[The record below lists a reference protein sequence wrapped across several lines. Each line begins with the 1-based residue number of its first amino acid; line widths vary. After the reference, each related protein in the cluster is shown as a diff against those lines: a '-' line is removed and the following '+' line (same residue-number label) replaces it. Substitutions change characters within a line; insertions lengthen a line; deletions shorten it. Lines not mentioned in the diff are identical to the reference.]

1 MNWTTSCKDWER
13 RIVNGESLIPCDPLF
28 PDYAEYALSVFKQLR
43 VYDVPGQPTMGEC
56 CREWVFDLVRA
67 VFGAYDQESGRRLI
81 TEFLLHI
88 SKKNTKSTIAAGL
101 MLTAVII
108 NWRDGAEFL
117 ILAPTIEVAGNS
129 YVPARWMIK
138 LDDDLNALFHVQDH
152 IRTITHRENGTAM
165 KVVAAD
171 KDTVSGKKATGV
183 LIDELWLF
191 GEKPNAENMLTE
203 ATGGL
208 ASRPEGFV
216 AYLTTQ
222 SDKPPAGIFAKKLE
236 YGRGVRD
243 GRIDDPAFMPILY
256 EFPPAMVESKAY
268 ELPENFYVTN
278 PNLGLS
284 VDVPFLERK
293 ARMAEEDGEESL
305 QGFRAKHLNVQV
317 GTVLRS
323 ERWTGADYW
332 DACDGQMTLDDI
344 IERSEVIVAGV
355 DGGGLDDLLGFA
367 VIGREKETGNWLL
380 WNRAWC
386 DPVALERRKSEAD
399 RYRDF
404 ARADEMAIVPIGRDI
419 DELCEIISKIE
430 ASGLLDRIA
439 VDPLG
444 LGGIVDGI
452 TDTGIDHER
461 VVGIPQGYK
470 LSGAIQTTARKC
482 AEGTLIHG
490 GQSLMQWCVSN
501 ARVEKKGNADI
512 VTKQASGTG
521 KIDPL
526 VATFCAV
533 ALMALNPEPRGGRS
547 VYEDRGM
554 LVI

>member
-1 MNWTTSCKDWER
+1 MNWSTACPDWER
-13 RIVNGESLIPCDPLF
+13 RIIAGESLVPCPPLF
-28 PDYAEYALSVFKQLR
+28 PDYAEFALSIFKQLKI
-43 VYDVPGQPTMGEC
+43 YDVPGQPTMGEA
-56 CREWVFDLVRA
+56 CREWVFDFVRA
-67 VFGAYDQESGRRLI
+67 IFGAYDQDAGRRLI

-101 MLTAVII
+101 MLTAAII

-138 LDDDLNALFHVQDH
+138 LDDDLSTLFHVQDH
-152 IRTITHRENGTAM
+152 LRTITHRENGTVL

-183 LIDELWLF
+183 LVDELWLF
-191 GEKPNAENMLTE
+191 GERANAENMLAE

-216 AYLTTQ
+216 VYLTTQ
-222 SDKPPAGIFAKKLE
+222 SDKPPAGVFLKKLV
-236 YGRGVRD
+236 YGRNVRD
-243 GRIDDPAFMPILY
+243 GQVQDPAFMPILY
-256 EFPPAMVESKAY
+256 EFPEEMVKTEAY
-268 ELPENFYVTN
+268 RLPENFYITN

-284 VDVPFLERK
+284 VDIPFLERK
-293 ARMAEEDGEESL
+293 ARIAEEDGEESL

-323 ERWTGADYW
+323 QRWTGADYW
-332 DACDGQMTLDDI
+332 DDCDAGVTLDDI

-367 VIGREKETGNWLL
+367 VIGREQETGDWLL
-380 WNRAWC
+380 WNKAWC
-386 DPVALERRKSEAD
+386 DPVALERRKSEAP

-404 ARADEMAIVPIGRDI
+404 AGDGDLSIVPLGQDVE
-419 DELCEIISKIE
+419 ELCEIIGKLE
-430 ASGLLDRIA
+430 ESGLLDRVG

-452 TDTGIDHER
+452 VELSIEHDR
-461 VVGIPQGYK
+461 VVGVSQGYR
-470 LSGAIQTTARKC
+470 LSGAIQTTARKA
-482 AEGTLIHG
+482 AEGTLKHG
-490 GQSLMQWCVSN
+490 GQSLMSWCVGN

-533 ALMALNPEPRGGRS
+533 ALMALNPEARGGRS
-547 VYEDRGM
+547 IYETRGI
-554 LVI
+554 LTI

>member
-1 MNWTTSCKDWER
+1 MNWSTACPDWER
-13 RIVNGESLIPCDPLF
+13 RIIAGESLVPCPPLF
-28 PDYAEYALSVFKQLR
+28 PDYAEFALSIFKQLKI
-43 VYDVPGQPTMGEC
+43 YDVPGQPTMGEA
-56 CREWVFDLVRA
+56 CREWVFDFVRA
-67 VFGAYDQESGRRLI
+67 IFGAYDQEAGRRLI
-81 TEFLLHI
+81 TEFMLHI

-101 MLTAVII
+101 MLTAAII

-138 LDDDLNALFHVQDH
+138 LDEDLSTLFHVQDH
-152 IRTITHRENGTAM
+152 LRTITHRENGTVL

-183 LIDELWLF
+183 LVDELWLF
-191 GEKPNAENMLTE
+191 GERANAENMLAE

-216 AYLTTQ
+216 VYLTTQ
-222 SDKPPAGIFAKKLE
+222 SDKPPAGVFLKKLV
-236 YGRGVRD
+236 YGRNVRD
-243 GRIDDPAFMPILY
+243 GQVDDPAFMPILY
-256 EFPPAMVESKAY
+256 EFPEEMVKTEAY
-268 ELPENFYVTN
+268 KLPENFYVTN

-284 VDVPFLERK
+284 VDIPFLERK
-293 ARMAEEDGEESL
+293 ARIAEEDGEESL

-323 ERWTGADYW
+323 QRWSGADYW
-332 DACDGQMTLDDI
+332 DDCDAGVTLDDI

-367 VIGREKETGNWLL
+367 VIGREQETGDWLL
-380 WNRAWC
+380 WNKAWC
-386 DPVALERRKSEAD
+386 DPVALERRKSEAP

-404 ARADEMAIVPIGRDI
+404 AGDGELSIVPLGNDI
-419 DELCEIISKIE
+419 DELCEIIGKLE
-430 ASGLLDRIA
+430 ESGLLDRIG

-452 TDTGIDHER
+452 VELGIEHER
-461 VVGIPQGYK
+461 VVGVSQGYR
-470 LSGAIQTTARKC
+470 LSGAIQTTARKA
-482 AEGTLIHG
+482 AEGTLKHG
-490 GQSLMQWCVSN
+490 GQSLMSWCVGN

-533 ALMALNPEPRGGRS
+533 ALMALNPEARGGRS
-547 VYEDRGM
+547 IYETRGI
-554 LVI
+554 LTI

>member
-1 MNWTTSCKDWER
+1 MNWSTACPDWER
-13 RIVNGESLIPCDPLF
+13 RIIAGESLVPCPPLF
-28 PDYAEYALSVFKQLR
+28 PDYAEFALSIFKQLKI
-43 VYDVPGQPTMGEC
+43 YDVPGQPTMGEA
-56 CREWVFDLVRA
+56 CREWVFDFVRA
-67 VFGAYDQESGRRLI
+67 IFGAYDQDAGRRLI

-101 MLTAVII
+101 MLTAAII

-138 LDDDLNALFHVQDH
+138 LDDDLSTLFHVQDH
-152 IRTITHRENGTAM
+152 LRTITHRENGTVL

-183 LIDELWLF
+183 LVDELWLF
-191 GEKPNAENMLTE
+191 GERANAENMLAE

-216 AYLTTQ
+216 VYLTTQ
-222 SDKPPAGIFAKKLE
+222 SDKPPAGVFLKKLV
-236 YGRGVRD
+236 YGRNVRD
-243 GRIDDPAFMPILY
+243 GQVQDQAFMPILY
-256 EFPPAMVESKAY
+256 EFPEQMVKDEAY
-268 ELPENFYVTN
+268 RLPENFYITN

-284 VDVPFLERK
+284 VDIPFLERK
-293 ARMAEEDGEESL
+293 ARIAEEDGEESL

-323 ERWTGADYW
+323 QRWTGADYW
-332 DACDGQMTLDDI
+332 DDCDAGVTLDDI

-367 VIGREKETGNWLL
+367 VIGREQETGDWLL
-380 WNRAWC
+380 WNKAWC
-386 DPVALERRKSEAD
+386 DPVALERRKSEAP

-404 ARADEMAIVPIGRDI
+404 AGDGDLSIVPLGQDVE
-419 DELCEIISKIE
+419 ELCEIIGKLE
-430 ASGLLDRIA
+430 ESGLLDRVG

-452 TDTGIDHER
+452 VELSIEHDR
-461 VVGIPQGYK
+461 VVGVSQGYR
-470 LSGAIQTTARKC
+470 LSGAIQTTARKA
-482 AEGTLIHG
+482 AEGTLKHG
-490 GQSLMQWCVSN
+490 GQSLMSWCVGN

-533 ALMALNPEPRGGRS
+533 ALMALNPEARGGRS
-547 VYEDRGM
+547 IYETRGI
-554 LVI
+554 LTI

>member
-1 MNWTTSCKDWER
+1 MNWSTACPDWER
-13 RIVNGESLIPCDPLF
+13 RIIAGESLVPCPPLF
-28 PDYAEYALSVFKQLR
+28 PDYAEFALSIFKQLKI
-43 VYDVPGQPTMGEC
+43 YDVPGQPTMGEA
-56 CREWVFDLVRA
+56 CREWVFDFVRA
-67 VFGAYDQESGRRLI
+67 IFGAYDQDAGRRLI
-81 TEFLLHI
+81 TEFMLHI

-101 MLTAVII
+101 MLTAAII

-138 LDDDLNALFHVQDH
+138 LDDDLSTLFHVQDH
-152 IRTITHRENGTAM
+152 LRTITHRENGTVL

-183 LIDELWLF
+183 LVDELWLF
-191 GEKPNAENMLTE
+191 GERANAENMLAE

-216 AYLTTQ
+216 VYLTTQ
-222 SDKPPAGIFAKKLE
+222 SDKPPAGVFLKKLV
-236 YGRGVRD
+236 YGRNVRD
-243 GRIDDPAFMPILY
+243 GQVQDQAFMPILY
-256 EFPPAMVESKAY
+256 EFPEQMVKDEAY
-268 ELPENFYVTN
+268 RLPENFYITN

-284 VDVPFLERK
+284 VDIPFLERK
-293 ARMAEEDGEESL
+293 ARIAEEDGEESL

-323 ERWTGADYW
+323 QRWTGADYW
-332 DACDGQMTLDDI
+332 DDCDAGVTLDDI

-367 VIGREKETGNWLL
+367 VIGREQETGDWLL
-380 WNRAWC
+380 WNKAWC
-386 DPVALERRKSEAD
+386 DPVALERRKSEAP

-404 ARADEMAIVPIGRDI
+404 AGDGDLSIVPLGQDVE
-419 DELCEIISKIE
+419 ELCEIIGKLE
-430 ASGLLDRIA
+430 ESGLLDRVG

-452 TDTGIDHER
+452 VELSIEHDR
-461 VVGIPQGYK
+461 VVGVSQGYR
-470 LSGAIQTTARKC
+470 LSGAIQTTARKA
-482 AEGTLIHG
+482 AEGTLKHG
-490 GQSLMQWCVSN
+490 GQSLMSWCVGN

-533 ALMALNPEPRGGRS
+533 ALMALNPEARGGRS
-547 VYEDRGM
+547 IYETRGI
-554 LVI
+554 LTI